1 MEKREPLLTQEYFD
15 KKVAYRRARIPEM
28 EQKLARATSPV
39 LYRAEYSYSIFLST
53 YQLPILLYSAGESI
67 NEVRASFHSV
77 LPIWERYKRLADE
90 AYSAQDKPQRP
101 TFVAS
106 LDQYVTAL
114 WLISLAIIFVID
126 DSSFAHL
133 VRLADNEG
141 KANNEGQDLLYE
153 SLVATRLKDR
163 KKADKLLYPKP
174 YRSLYAA
181 ISAPKEEQPKLFKEF
196 LQRWYPS
203 MKSTYWH
210 DCHNGPEGGGFFGYW
225 AIEARGVVKAF
236 NIDDSSFRDSNY
248 YPRDLS

>member
-1 MEKREPLLTQEYFD
+1 
-15 KKVAYRRARIPEM
+15 M
-28 EQKLARATSPV
+28 EQRLAISSSPV
-39 LYRAEYSYSIFLST
+39 LNRARYSYSIFHSV
-53 YQLPILLYSAGESI
+53 YEFPILLYSAGESI
-67 NEVRASFHSV
+67 SQVKASFLSV
-77 LPIWERYKRLADE
+77 LPTWERYKRLADE

-181 ISAPKEEQPKLFKEF
+181 INAPKEEQPKLFKEF

-236 NIDDSSFRDSNY
+236 NIDDSSFRDSDY

>member
-1 MEKREPLLTQEYFD
+1 LKKRKPVLTQEYFD
-15 KKVAYRRARIPEM
+15 KAVAYEQKRIPEM
-28 EQKLARATSPV
+28 EQRLAISSSPARN
-39 LYRAEYSYSIFLST
+39 RAEYSYSIFHSV
-53 YQLPILLYSAGESI
+53 YEFPILLYSAGESI
-67 NEVRASFHSV
+67 SQVKAAFLSV
-77 LPIWERYKRLADE
+77 LPAWERYQQLAEE
-90 AYSAQDKPQRP
+90 AYAADDKPQRP

-106 LDQYVTAL
+106 FEDYVTTL
-114 WLISLAIIFVID
+114 WLISLAIIFAID
-126 DSSFAHL
+126 DSSFTRL
-133 VRLADNEG
+133 VGVADEKG

-181 ISAPKEEQPKLFKEF
+181 INAPKEEQPKLFKEF

-236 NIDDSSFRDSNY
+236 NIDDSSFRDSDY